1 MEKLKE
7 LISLVNLN
15 KIKSIKIVGSSND
28 KDSKLDQLYLGIL
41 NGKINSDEDAL
52 KKLYPGSNSKNPYYK
67 LKHTLRDRLY
77 NTVFFIDVKS
87 SKYSDIKKAKF
98 TVQRLLGLFNI
109 LLDQGVRQNAVYI
122 AEKGLEI
129 ASKFELTEER
139 LFLARNLR
147 RYAATRTGNQRLF
160 KKYDDI
166 VNESQQLLTVESK
179 AESYYYKIIALYV
192 NDKSTKPY
200 IYQQASQY
208 IEVLEG
214 MDYPYET
221 ADLVYH
227 ISMIRIAK
235 FMSINDYP
243 STLEVCEKSLSIIEK
258 YPFQHTRSIVSISG
272 QAVACCI
279 QLQKYEQGEVN
290 ITRGLK
296 ILEEGFFNWFKYNEL
311 HLTLSLHTG
320 RYTKA
325 WEIYDQSTNH
335 PRFKKLGANVREVW
349 KIYYAWLY
357 FLMKANKVDIRKEE
371 VDSHQLRISRY
382 LNDIPTFS
390 KDKRG
395 LNVSVLLSHILL
407 LLQQKKYDLLID
419 RFEAIAKYKDRYLD
433 KEHNLRS
440 NIFIR
445 MLLEIPKAVF
455 KKNEVI
461 RKTEK
466 YKTRLEEVP
475 LDIANQSYDIEILP
489 FEQAWSI
496 ILDELSNRGGY

>member
-1 MEKLKE
+1 MDKLKE
-7 LISLVNLN
+7 LIGLVNLN
-15 KIKSIKIVGSSND
+15 KVKSIKIIGNGND
-28 KDSKLDQLYLGIL
+28 KDSKLDKLYLGVL
-41 NGKINSDEDAL
+41 NGKITTDEQAL
-52 KKLYPGSNSKNPYYK
+52 KILYPNSKSKNPYYK

-77 NTVFFIDVKS
+77 NTAFFIDVKS
-87 SKYSDIKKAKF
+87 SKYSDIKRAKF

-109 LLDQGVRQNAVYI
+109 LLDQGVRKNAVYI
-122 AEKGLEI
+122 AEKALEI
-129 ASKFELTEER
+129 ATKFELTEER

-160 KKYDDI
+160 CKYDTI
-166 VNESQQLLTVESK
+166 VNEAQQLLIVESM
-179 AESYYYKIIALYV
+179 AESCYYKIIALYV

-200 IYQQASQY
+200 IFKQASQY
-208 IEVLEG
+208 IEELEA
-214 MDYPYET
+214 MEFPSQT

-227 ISMIRIAK
+227 IAMIRIAK
-235 FMSINDYP
+235 FMSINDYK
-243 STLEVCEKSLSIIEK
+243 STLAVCEKSLAIIEK
-258 YPFQHTRSIVSISG
+258 YPFKHTRSLVSISG

-279 QLQKYEQGEVN
+279 QLQKYEQGEIN
-290 ITRGLK
+290 ISRGLK
-296 ILEEGFFNWFKYNEL
+296 LLEEGVFNWFKYNEL

-320 RYTKA
+320 RYKKA
-325 WEIYDQSTNH
+325 WEIYEQSTNH
-335 PRFKKLGANVREVW
+335 ARFKKLGANVQEVW

-357 FLMKANKVDIRKEE
+357 FLMKAGQIEIAKEKI
-371 VDSHQLRISRY
+371 DSHQLRINRY

-395 LNVSVLLSHILL
+395 MNVSVLLSHILL
-407 LLQQKKYDLLID
+407 LLQRGKYERLID

-445 MLLEIPKAVF
+445 MLLEIPKAMF
-455 KKNEVI
+455 NKKEVI

-466 YKTRLEEVP
+466 YVKKLEEVP

-489 FEQAWSI
+489 FEQAWDI
-496 ILDELSNRGGY
+496 ILVQLGRSKF